1 MGEKDDP
8 PRGLSRV
15 QQLLWTVMAVVTILV
30 GFAYMSSKFDF
41 SDPVVAAI
49 FVVSMFAV
57 VYAER
62 RWIAA
67 STDSDGRPRKRR

>member
-62 RWIAA
+62 RWIAT

>member
-1 MGEKDDP
+1 VGEKDDP
-8 PRGLSRV
+8 PRELSRA

-57 VYAER
+57 VYVER
-62 RWIAA
+62 RWIAT

>member
-8 PRGLSRV
+8 PRELSRA

-62 RWIAA
+62 RWIAT

>member
-1 MGEKDDP
+1 MGEKEDP
-8 PRGLSRV
+8 PRGLSRA

-62 RWIAA
+62 RWIAT

>member
-1 MGEKDDP
+1 MIP
-8 PRGLSRV
+8 PRELSRA

-62 RWIAA
+62 RWIAT

>member
-1 MGEKDDP
+1 MGEKEEP
-8 PRGLSRV
+8 PRDLSRT

>member
-30 GFAYMSSKFDF
+30 GFAYMSWKFDF

-62 RWIAA
+62 RWIAT